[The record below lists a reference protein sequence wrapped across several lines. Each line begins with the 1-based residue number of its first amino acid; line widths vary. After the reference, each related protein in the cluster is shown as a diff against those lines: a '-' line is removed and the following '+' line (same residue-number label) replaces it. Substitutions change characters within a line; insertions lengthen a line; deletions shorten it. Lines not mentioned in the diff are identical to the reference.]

1 MWEAKEPPEECDC
14 WYELECEGAD
24 CGESED
30 EETSSIY
37 SCPCP
42 GCAATP
48 PTQTNIREI
57 INSKKPMDV
66 IQDKKCK
73 KCAYYDLCYI

>member
-1 MWEAKEPPEECDC
+1 MKIDGKP
-14 WYELECEGAD
+14 ECEGAD
-24 CGESED
+24 WGESED

-57 INSKKPMDV
+57 IEINNNIFLKF
-66 IQDKKCK
+66 I
-73 KCAYYDLCYI
+73 